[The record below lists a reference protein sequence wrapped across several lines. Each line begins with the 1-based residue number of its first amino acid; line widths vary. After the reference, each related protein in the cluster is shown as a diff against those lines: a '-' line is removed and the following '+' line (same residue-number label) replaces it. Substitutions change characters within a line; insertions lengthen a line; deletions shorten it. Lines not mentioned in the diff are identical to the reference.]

1 MQQVPVWVKPAF
13 WGVAMGA
20 VGWWM
25 ILAFAFHWVSA
36 GAAARMVTQKT
47 QEAVVAYATPV
58 CVARF
63 EQQKN
68 PVAAWNDLKKTEEW
82 SRGDLIVKDG
92 WIAEPNQKVDTETAN
107 AIADSCAARLMALQ
121 TLNGAKLGLK

>member
-1 MQQVPVWVKPAF
+1 
-13 WGVAMGA
+13 
-20 VGWWM
+20 M

-36 GAAARMVTQKT
+36 GAAGRMVTQKT

-82 SRGDLIVKDG
+82 SRGDRIVKDG
-92 WIAEPNQKVDTETAN
+92 WVAEPNQKIDDNTAN
-107 AIADSCAARLMALQ
+107 AIASSCATQLMALD
-121 TLNGAKLGLK
+121 TLNGTKLGLK